1 VGIDRELLPNFAVG
15 LAYTWRQSRDLQWG
29 GNQGGRPRVNV
40 TTADYIAL
48 PPVTAGGFTA
58 VGYDASAAASLFGRQ
73 GFPFIQ
79 VIRTQGPNEGFKNII
94 VQDAVEKERYPDIC
108 NLDLRL
114 AKALKI
120 AGSSSININLDL
132 FNAFNNNVDLVR
144 QRTFNTSVY
153 NRIDEI
159 LSPRIL
165 RIGATFPF

>member
-1 VGIDRELLPNFAVG
+1 MPWGFEL
-15 LAYTWRQSRDLQWG
+15 
-29 GNQGGRPRVNV
+29 
-40 TTADYIAL
+40 
-48 PPVTAGGFTA
+48 
-58 VGYDASAAASLFGRQ
+58 AASLFGRQ

-79 VIRTQGPNEGFKNII
+79 VIRTQGANEGFKNIV
-94 VQDAVEKERYPDIC
+94 VQDAVDAQRYPDIW

-114 AKALKI
+114 AKTVKI

-165 RIGATFPF
+165 RIGATFRF